1 MDICTFWYSGNLR
14 IVDRLCLASMAIA
27 SKKTGQR
34 VKLYSYMQ
42 IANLPEGVDLC
53 NAAEIMSKDFIY
65 RLDPEYH
72 PSHPGAGVAV
82 VQFSDFFRVML
93 MKHGAGVWLDTDTYL
108 LKAFNPDGKE
118 LWLARESMSRLGVS
132 AMYLPLDSPII
143 TEFEEYM
150 RGKQIIP
157 NWTGVKRRFIKPLL
171 LKLRGKRVITPN
183 IGITLFGNDGISRLA
198 KKYGDWH
205 KAHNKK
211 SFYYWTTSKANRI
224 FSTKWGLAP
233 LNDSKVLGFHIHR
246 KALTN
251 IMPPKGSFYYF
262 AIKRVAEHYGLE
274 AEDFFISLKESS

>member
-1 MDICTFWYSGNLR
+1 MP
-14 IVDRLCLASMAIA
+14 
-27 SKKTGQR
+27 
-34 VKLYSYMQ
+34 

-72 PSHPGAGVAV
+72 PSH
-82 VQFSDFFRVML
+82 
-93 MKHGAGVWLDTDTYL
+93 HGAGVWLDTDTYL
-108 LKAFNPDGKE
+108 LEAFNPDGKE
-118 LWLARESMSRLGVS
+118 LWLARENMSRVGVS

-211 SFYYWTTSKANRI
+211 VFTIGQLVKQIAS
-224 FSTKWGLAP
+224 LAP
-233 LNDSKVLGFHIHR
+233 NG
-246 KALTN
+246 A
-251 IMPPKGSFYYF
+251 
-262 AIKRVAEHYGLE
+262 
-274 AEDFFISLKESS
+274 